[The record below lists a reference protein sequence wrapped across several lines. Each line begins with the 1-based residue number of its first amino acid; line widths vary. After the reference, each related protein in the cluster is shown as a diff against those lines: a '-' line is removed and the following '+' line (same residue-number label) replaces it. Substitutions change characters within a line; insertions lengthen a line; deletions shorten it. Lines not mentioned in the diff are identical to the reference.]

1 MHYGYESDEASGAD
15 RTLNCGRHHST
26 CKSVTVKLIR
36 HLLAILM
43 VAVLVGV
50 PAAQAAF
57 APPCHTVVAGVSDHQ
72 LLSDHASIP
81 TPTPCNGMPCNGM
94 MPGCLDMLDC
104 GLNAGLPVQ
113 AVGESQE
120 FIWTSAVYRIS
131 IDTHEGLTIK
141 PDLGPPV
148 TV

>member
-1 MHYGYESDEASGAD
+1 MAMNVMRTPGPTLKYGRY
-15 RTLNCGRHHST
+15 HST

-43 VAVLVGV
+43 VAVLVGA
-50 PAAQAAF
+50 PAARAAF
-57 APPCHTVVAGVSDHQ
+57 APPCHAVVAGVSDHQ
-72 LLSDHASIP
+72 LLPDQASAP
-81 TPTPCNGMPCNGM
+81 APTPCNGMPGNGM

-113 AVGESQE
+113 AAGERQE
-120 FIWTSAVYRIS
+120 FIWTSAIFRIG
-131 IDTHEGLTIK
+131 IDTHEGLTVK
-141 PDLGPPV
+141 PDLGPPI